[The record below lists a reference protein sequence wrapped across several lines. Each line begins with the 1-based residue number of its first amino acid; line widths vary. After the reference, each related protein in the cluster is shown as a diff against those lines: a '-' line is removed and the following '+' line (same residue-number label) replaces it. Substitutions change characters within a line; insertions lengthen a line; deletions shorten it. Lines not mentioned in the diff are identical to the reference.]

1 MPSWPNAALTKW
13 RDGSPSVQ
21 CDTRTCPLILQRF
34 PFPNSRSGAVQ
45 WSGPG
50 LTTIV
55 MAVCPSILGILLRSA
70 QCGAEDRKVP
80 DSGMLFVAARQ
91 ACSQ

>member
-1 MPSWPNAALTKW
+1 MEVLPSSA
-13 RDGSPSVQ
+13 
-21 CDTRTCPLILQRF
+21 ILAPVLSSC

-45 WSGPG
+45 WSGSG